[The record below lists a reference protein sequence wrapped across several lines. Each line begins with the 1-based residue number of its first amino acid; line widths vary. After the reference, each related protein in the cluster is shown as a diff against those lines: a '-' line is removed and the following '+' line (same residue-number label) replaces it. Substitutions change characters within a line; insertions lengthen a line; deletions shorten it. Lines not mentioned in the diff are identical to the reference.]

1 MFKKGRQMLSTL
13 RTLIAGVDARAEDR
27 LRDTFAIELIDQ
39 KIRETEAQV
48 RAAKSTLAS
57 LIQRSR
63 SERKLLDM
71 LGTRIAA
78 LTDRARDALE
88 AQRDDLA
95 TEAANAIAEMENEAL
110 QRQNTIDRLEAQ
122 TTRLRA
128 SVERGHRRVID
139 LKQGAITARAMRRE
153 QSMQAKL
160 HSTLAG
166 PSSADE
172 AQDLIDRVIGK
183 DDPLEQAQILADI
196 NAGLDH
202 SGLEDRM
209 ADAGFGAATK
219 VTARDVLARLKT

>member
-1 MFKKGRQMLSTL
+1 MLSTL

-27 LRDTFAIELIDQ
+27 LRDTYAIELIDQ

-63 SERKLLDM
+63 SEQKLLDL
-71 LGTRIAA
+71 LGTRIST
-78 LTDRARDALE
+78 LTIRAREALE
-88 AQRDDLA
+88 AGREDMA
-95 TEAANAIAEMENEAL
+95 TEAANAVAEMENEATL
-110 QRQNTIDRLEAQ
+110 RQATIDRLETQ

-153 QSMQAKL
+153 QGMQAKL
-160 HSTLAG
+160 HSTVSGQSA
-166 PSSADE
+166 ADE
-172 AQDLIDRVIGK
+172 AQELIDRVVGK
-183 DDPLEQAQILADI
+183 DDLLEQAQILADI

-209 ADAGFGAATK
+209 AGAGFGPGTK
-219 VTARDVLARLKT
+219 VTARDVLARFKD

>member
-1 MFKKGRQMLSTL
+1 MMLSTL

-27 LRDTFAIELIDQ
+27 LRDVYAIELIDQ

-63 SERKLLDM
+63 SEQKLLDL
-71 LGTRIAA
+71 LGTRIAT
-78 LTDRARDALE
+78 LTGRAREALE
-88 AQRDDLA
+88 AGREDMA
-95 TEAANAIAEMENEAL
+95 TEAANAVAEMENEATL
-110 QRQNTIDRLEAQ
+110 RQATIDRLDTQ

-153 QSMQAKL
+153 QGMQAKL

-166 PSSADE
+166 TSSADE
-172 AQDLIDRVIGK
+172 AQELIDRVVGK

-219 VTARDVLARLKT
+219 VTGRDVLARLKD